1 MPNSGI
7 LVISGARNRM
17 TSAEHPQFYRVVTND
32 DGCYC
37 IWPIEAPLPPGWA
50 PTGFSSGGY
59 VALSHVAE
67 LWRTAITEL
76 DRRQMP

>member
-1 MPNSGI
+1 
-7 LVISGARNRM
+7 M
-17 TSAEHPQFYRVVTND
+17 TSPEHHQFYRVVTND

-37 IWPIEAPLPPGWA
+37 IWPIDIPLPPGWE

-67 LWRTAITEL
+67 LWRSALAHADSL
-76 DRRQMP
+76 DQPNSS